1 MIDQNSRPA
10 RKVGIADHLWE
21 TFEEMAQQMGSD
33 RDALINQAL
42 FMFAR
47 LNGFLEVG
55 KSARAEASAPLN
67 VVPSNTPP
75 PASSRPSAASPAV
88 GKNGPPV
95 LAAAPA
101 PVKPAPMRDE
111 PPSRQPPRPVD
122 DRPSANALDNDP
134 VRREVAERVLETAAE
149 LERLI
154 KGKNEPPQPVDDDA
168 VDEEEA
174 PPEPPED
181 SGLEDMGDEPQDQD
195 EEPMEDEEPA
205 DEEEGAALYLIS
217 EAGDQQKIAND
228 RFVIGRGKHC
238 DFVINSGKV
247 SREHA
252 VILREGSDY
261 FIEDLGSSNGTWF
274 NKQRIKRR
282 KVEDGDEYF
291 ICSEKIRLAVR

>member
-21 TFEEMAQQMGSD
+21 TYEEMAQQMGSD

-47 LNGFLEVG
+47 LNGFIEVG
-55 KSARAEASAPLN
+55 KPTRAEAPAPLN
-67 VVPSNTPP
+67 VVPSAAPP
-75 PASSRPSAASPAV
+75 SPARPSSAAPAV
-88 GKNGPPV
+88 AKPGPPV
-95 LAAAPA
+95 LAPAPA
-101 PVKPAPMRDE
+101 PVKPAPIRDE
-111 PPSRQPPRPVD
+111 PPARQPPRPLD
-122 DRPSANALDNDP
+122 ERPSANALDNDP

-154 KGKNEPPQPVDDDA
+154 KGKNEPPQAADDDVVDDDA
-168 VDEEEA
+168 PSDV
-174 PPEPPED
+174 PED
-181 SGLEDMGDEPQDQD
+181 SGLQSMDEPQE
-195 EEPMEDEEPA
+195 EEPMDDGPVEDE
-205 DEEEGAALYLIS
+205 GSALYLIT
-217 EAGDQQKIAND
+217 EAGDQQKIASD

-252 VILREGSDY
+252 VILREGADY
-261 FIEDLGSSNGTWF
+261 FIEDLGSSNGTWY

-282 KVEDGDEYF
+282 KIEDGDEYF
-291 ICSEKIRLAVR
+291 ICSEKIRLVVR

>member
-47 LNGFLEVG
+47 LNGFIEVG
-55 KSARAEASAPLN
+55 KPTRAEAPAPLN
-67 VVPSNTPP
+67 VVPPSSAP
-75 PASSRPSAASPAV
+75 SRPSGPSPSV
-88 GKNGPPV
+88 GKSSPPV
-95 LAAAPA
+95 LSAAPA
-101 PVKPAPMRDE
+101 PVKPAPIRDE

-154 KGKNEPPQPVDDDA
+154 KGKNEPPQPVDDDS
-168 VDEEEA
+168 VEDEDGA
-174 PPEPPED
+174 PPDMPED
-181 SGLEDMGDEPQDQD
+181 SGLQDMGEEEPPQDE
-195 EEPMEDEEPA
+195 EEPMEDEPA
-205 DEEEGAALYLIS
+205 GEDGNALFLIT
-217 EAGDQQKIAND
+217 EAGDQQKIVND
-228 RFVIGRGKHC
+228 RFILGRGKHC

-252 VILREGSDY
+252 VIVREGGDY

-282 KVEDGDEYF
+282 KIEDGDEYF
-291 ICSEKIRLAVR
+291 ICSEKIRLVVR